1 MIIKFENKFTVI
13 FESTLYSIHLGYLC
27 KMDSAIK
34 RQQHTPKKEK
44 TRSITYRLPV
54 KLVEAIE
61 AEAMNSNISHNVMAR
76 QILEKYIQWDRF
88 ANKIGIIP
96 VPKKILDT
104 LGIEMTSGEINEI
117 INVIKPVIKDTVL
130 FIKGKYDL
138 KRCIETLEDYMRAS
152 GMKSDHRIE
161 GDMHHFIIQHE
172 LGSNWSIFTQQLLQ
186 EIFKEFLPDA
196 KMECQTTESTVIAS
210 IALGGD
216 FSEHTY

>member
-1 MIIKFENKFTVI
+1 
-13 FESTLYSIHLGYLC
+13 
-27 KMDSAIK
+27 MDSSAAK
-34 RQQHTPKKEK
+34 NQYQKKKEK
-44 TRSITYRLPV
+44 TRSVTYRLPI
-54 KLVEAIE
+54 KLVQAIE
-61 AEAMNSNISHNVMAR
+61 TEAANHNISHNVMAR

-104 LGIEMTSGEINEI
+104 LGIEMSAEDVNEI

-161 GDMHHFIIQHE
+161 G
-172 LGSNWSIFTQQLLQ
+172 S
-186 EIFKEFLPDA
+186 
-196 KMECQTTESTVIAS
+196 TTSFYHSA
-210 IALGGD
+210 
-216 FSEHTY
+216 